1 MCCAG
6 CAAVAQAIVDN
17 GLAEYY
23 THRGALPESPANS
36 SAALP
41 EALAKLGL
49 FDHPDVQKT
58 FVRAVGVAGAGQERE
73 AALILEGIT
82 CSACIWLNETHLRKL
97 RGVTAVDVN
106 YATRRARVRWDMR
119 ETQLSTILKA
129 IADIGYRAH
138 PYDVGRSEEVAQR
151 ERKTALWRVFVAGF
165 GMMQVMM
172 YAIPGYLAEVGG
184 DMSFDIAQLMRWS
197 SLVLTTPVVLY
208 SAAPFFRNA
217 WRDLK
222 LRRVGMDVP
231 VAIGVGA
238 AFAAS
243 AWATVS
249 GVGEVYFDSVTMFV
263 FFLLTGRYFELMA
276 RQRAARG
283 VEAVALAIPALAN
296 RYRTWPATAVD
307 ACAVADL
314 HIDDVVLVRPGEV
327 VPADGTVIDG
337 ETQVDESLL
346 TGESRPVLKRVGDTL
361 VGGSVNVASHVS
373 MRITLVGENTRLATI
388 ARLMERASSEKP
400 QIVVLADRIAGH
412 FVGVLLIMAVITA
425 GVWWWIEPSQMLGVF
440 VAVLVVSCP
449 CALSLATPT
458 ALTVGTGA
466 LAARGLLVTRGHAIE
481 TLARA
486 DRVVFDKTGTLTEGQ
501 FSLLQ
506 VIPLRGTADDAC
518 RVAAALEHGS
528 EHPIGRLL
536 RQGAAAGHPEVVVD
550 ESRVVAG
557 AGIEGCIDG
566 RRWRIG
572 SPDFVGALHGQPL
585 AAEIVPQVG
594 AGETAI
600 ALGDEDGWH
609 AIFLLGD
616 TLRADA
622 RTAIHSLNDAGLA
635 TFLLSG
641 DAAPAVQ
648 RVAIGVGIDP
658 QKAAWSAR
666 SPEQKH
672 EVIKAMQA
680 EGHVVVMVG
689 DGINDAPVL
698 AQAQV
703 SVAMAGGADLAR
715 SHADVVLLGERLMAL
730 PEGIV
735 LARRTMRIVRQNLY
749 WSALYNASAVP
760 LAMVGWVTPWM
771 AGIGM
776 AGSSLLVVL
785 NALRLQAH
793 GKQR

>member
-1 MCCAG
+1 M
-6 CAAVAQAIVDN
+6 AQAIADN
-17 GLAEYY
+17 GLSEYY
-23 THRGALPESPANS
+23 THRGALPESPANG

-58 FVRAVGVAGAGQERE
+58 FVRPVGGAGAEHEYERE

-106 YATRRARVRWDMR
+106 YATRRARVRWDVR
-119 ETQLSTILKA
+119 EIHLSSILKA
-129 IADIGYRAH
+129 ITDIGYRAH
-138 PYDVGRSEEVAQR
+138 PYDIGRSEEVAQR

-172 YAIPGYLAEVGG
+172 YAIPVYLADVGG
-184 DMSFDIAQLMRWS
+184 DMSLDIAQLMRWS
-197 SLVLTTPVVLY
+197 SLVLTAPVVLY

-222 LRRVGMDVP
+222 FRRVGMDVP

-243 AWATVS
+243 AWATVA
-249 GVGEVYFDSVTMFV
+249 GGGEVYFDSVTMFV

-296 RYRTWPATAVD
+296 RYRAWPATEVA

-327 VPADGTVIDG
+327 VPADGIVIDG
-337 ETQVDESLL
+337 ATQVDESLL
-346 TGESRPVLKRVGDTL
+346 TGESRPVAKRVGETL

-373 MRITLVGENTRLATI
+373 MRVTEVGEGTRLATI
-388 ARLMERASSEKP
+388 ARLMERASTEKP
-400 QIVVLADRIAGH
+400 RIVVLADRIASH
-412 FVGVLLIMAVITA
+412 FVLLLLVMAVVTA
-425 GVWWWIEPSQMLGVF
+425 GVWWWLDPAQMLGVF

-481 TLARA
+481 TLARM

-501 FSLLQ
+501 FSLVRVLT
-506 VIPLRGTADDAC
+506 LRGSEEEAL
-518 RVAAALEHGS
+518 RVASALEHGS

-536 RQGAAAGHPEVVVD
+536 RACASAGQAEVRVE
-550 ESRVVAG
+550 ESHTVAG
-557 AGIEGCIDG
+557 AGIEGRIAG

-572 SPDFVGALHGQPL
+572 RPDFVSALHGQPVS
-585 AAEIVPQVG
+585 AEMSPQVG

-600 ALGDEDGWH
+600 ALGDEAGWC
-609 AIFLLGD
+609 AFFLLGD
-616 TLRADA
+616 TMRPDA
-622 RTAIHSLNDAGLA
+622 RAAIDALREAGL
-635 TFLLSG
+635 TIFLLSG
-641 DAAPAVQ
+641 DAAPAVG
-648 RVAIGVGIDP
+648 RVASAVGIDAR
-658 QKAAWSAR
+658 QAAWAAC

-672 EVIKAMQA
+672 EVITAMQT
-680 EGHVVVMVG
+680 EGHVVAMVG

-715 SHADVVLLGERLMAL
+715 AHADVVLLGERLMAL
-730 PEGIV
+730 PEGIL

-749 WSALYNASAVP
+749 WSALYNALAVP

-785 NALRLQAH
+785 NALRLQAP